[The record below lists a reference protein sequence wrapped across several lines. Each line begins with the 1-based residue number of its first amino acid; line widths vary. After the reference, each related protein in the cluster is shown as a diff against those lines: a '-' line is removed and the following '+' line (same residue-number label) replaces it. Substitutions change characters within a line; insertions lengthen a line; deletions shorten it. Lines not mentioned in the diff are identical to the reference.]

1 LEETEH
7 FSGYGQQKVA
17 KIVQCGEKIEEDAI
31 RKDGLKF
38 LRPIGVGY
46 DPFGLVLSSS
56 TMGPT
61 LSSQGD
67 RRLFTATVAAQF
79 FYACMSMRR
88 VSRAGREAY
97 QHADSMPFGVG
108 RE

>member
-38 LRPIGVGY
+38 LRPIGVGH
-46 DPFGLVLSSS
+46 DPLV
-56 TMGPT
+56 
-61 LSSQGD
+61 
-67 RRLFTATVAAQF
+67 
-79 FYACMSMRR
+79 
-88 VSRAGREAY
+88 
-97 QHADSMPFGVG
+97 
-108 RE
+108 